1 MTIVHQLREIAERA
15 ELSLDELLEF
25 LDSPTGRRFRTMV
38 ATGLIVSVP
47 MIMRIPGL
55 RRSPIGRMIEVAGGA
70 AIVVKLAELIR
81 DWERSER
88 SRRRR
93 RTIDVSTVG

>member
-1 MTIVHQLREIAERA
+1 MTIVYQLREIAERA
-15 ELSLDELLEF
+15 ELTLDELLEF
-25 LDSPTGRRFRTMV
+25 LDSPTGRRFRTFV
-38 ATGLIVSVP
+38 ATGLILSVP